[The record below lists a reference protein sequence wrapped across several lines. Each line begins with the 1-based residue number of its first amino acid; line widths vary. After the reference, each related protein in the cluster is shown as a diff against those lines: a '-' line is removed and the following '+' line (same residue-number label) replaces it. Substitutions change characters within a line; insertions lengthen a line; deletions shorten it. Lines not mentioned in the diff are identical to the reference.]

1 MTPKE
6 ERKAMDERH
15 IEEYSKLLNAQ
26 LKAMHEE
33 GLYAMP
39 HRWDCFHQAIDLGRR
54 QSRELNALRIN
65 RVCEN

>member
-6 ERKAMDERH
+6 ERNAMVERH
-15 IEEYSKLLNAQ
+15 EEEYGKLLTAQ

-39 HRWDCFHQAIDLGRR
+39 HRWDCFHQAIELGHR
-54 QSRELNALRIN
+54 QSRELAALRIG
-65 RVCEN
+65 RVSEN